1 MTDNDNRK
9 VSETNSSR
17 RVFLKRLGAA
27 TAGAFVVPYLKPSGV
42 FAYGYKNTSSYL
54 AQVAITNTTNTLADN
69 YDPAS
74 VKSKVQYLFDTLGG
88 ISDVVKKGS
97 KVAIK
102 INLTGG
108 SGNATSS
115 LLNGTPITE
124 AMWTHPSVLQ
134 AVGELLIDAGVNG
147 SDIYIV
153 DSLWDTGPTAPFG
166 ASDSFGYAA
175 VQKTLGCNMVDLNNP
190 APYSAF
196 ITKNVGST
204 SRNFQSFT
212 MNQILSDVD
221 VYVSIPKLKQHAEAG
236 LTCSLKNQVGT
247 VPKSLYTITSDTSR
261 RQKLHNP
268 TGGSSVSYL
277 PESICDLNAARPV
290 NLAVV
295 DGIKNAKGGEGV
307 WISTFALN
315 ESHVLLAGKDPV
327 ATDSIGAYLMGLD
340 CEATTLPL
348 PGGGACDNYL
358 YLLNKDS
365 IGTNQ
370 LSEIEVLGDG
380 ANLIT
385 SVRPNNEIRQPNGF
399 QLLPNFPNP
408 FNPSTR
414 IIFYMPKAEHVTIK
428 VFSITGQE
436 IETLVEGIVP
446 AGQHDLNWSAT
457 GLASGVY
464 VCRMQAENYA
474 ESIKMIYEK

>member
-1 MTDNDNRK
+1 MADKENHKIWGT
-9 VSETNSSR
+9 SSSR
-17 RVFLKRLGAA
+17 RIFLKRLGAA
-27 TAGAFVVPYLKPSGV
+27 TAGVLVAPYLKQSGV
-42 FAYGYKNTSSYL
+42 FAYEYKNTSSSL
-54 AQVAITNTTNTLADN
+54 AQVALTQTLNTPADS
-69 YDPAS
+69 YDPVS
-74 VKSKVQYLFDTLGG
+74 VKAKVQYLFETLGG
-88 ISDVVKKGS
+88 IGDVVKKGN

-115 LLNGTPITE
+115 MLNGLSITDT
-124 AMWTHPSVLQ
+124 MWTHPAVLQ

-166 ASDSFGYAA
+166 ANDSFGYAA
-175 VQKTLGCNMVDLNNP
+175 VQKTLGCNMVDLNYP

-196 ITKNVGST
+196 GTRNVEPT
-204 SRNFQSFT
+204 PLNFVHFT

-247 VPKSLYTITSDTSR
+247 VPKSLYTITSNASR
-261 RQKLHNP
+261 RQMLHNP
-268 TGGSSVSYL
+268 TGGSSASYL

-295 DGIKNAKGGEGV
+295 DGIKNSKGGEGV
-307 WISTFALN
+307 WIPTFVPY
-315 ESHVLLAGKDPV
+315 ESHVLIAGKDPV

-340 CEATTLPL
+340 CEAASLPL
-348 PGGGACDNYL
+348 PGGGTCDNYL
-358 YLLNKDS
+358 YLLNRNG

-370 LSEIEVLGDG
+370 LNEIEVLGDG

-385 SVRPNNEIRQPNGF
+385 SVRPNNEVRQPSGF
-399 QLLPNFPNP
+399 QLCPNFPNP

-414 IIFYMPKAEHVTIK
+414 IIFFMPKAEHVSIK
-428 VFSITGQE
+428 VFAITGQE
-436 IETLVEGIVP
+436 IETLLEGVVP
-446 AGQHDLNWSAT
+446 AGEHDLNWSAT

-464 VCRMQAENYA
+464 ICRMQAGNYSEA
-474 ESIKMIYEK
+474 IKMVYAK